1 MIGISIVLFVFER
14 GMETPSSESE
24 SDCIDDTGCEELM
37 KDTYWDINYLQR
49 MEADDAYE
57 DAEEEQAENEDVP
70 TARSIQ
76 RFIYKEENDD
86 GEVINEYYTEPQ
98 SDSEGSESSSSE
110 VESVSM

>member
-1 MIGISIVLFVFER
+1 
-14 GMETPSSESE
+14 METPSSESE

-49 MEADDAYE
+49 MEADDGVTKRGRIPFSSK
-57 DAEEEQAENEDVP
+57 EEEQAENEDVP

-110 VESVSM
+110 VESVSL

>member
-1 MIGISIVLFVFER
+1 
-14 GMETPSSESE
+14 METPSSESE

-70 TARSIQ
+70 TARHTAIHIQ
-76 RFIYKEENDD
+76 R
-86 GEVINEYYTEPQ
+86 GE
-98 SDSEGSESSSSE
+98 
-110 VESVSM
+110 